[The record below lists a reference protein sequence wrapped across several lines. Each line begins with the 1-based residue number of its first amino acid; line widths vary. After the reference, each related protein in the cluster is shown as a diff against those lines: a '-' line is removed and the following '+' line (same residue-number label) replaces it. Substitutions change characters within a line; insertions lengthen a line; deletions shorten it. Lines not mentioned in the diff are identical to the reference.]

1 MSPTRGGGA
10 LRRSAL
16 ITKDQYYKYM
26 LCMQQQPFSL
36 LLRPLGEIYQ
46 QKCERFIGRPSC
58 ATLFVRTT
66 KEAQR
71 ERESYII
78 FYFLSRAAAAAAL
91 HIEEKSAIALF
102 YDCFSLSPLQ
112 LVKSHQNGF
121 VRAVR

>member
-1 MSPTRGGGA
+1 MND
-10 LRRSAL
+10 LSAGPVARL
-16 ITKDQYYKYM
+16 F
-26 LCMQQQPFSL
+26 LSA
-36 LLRPLGEIYQ
+36 Q
-46 QKCERFIGRPSC
+46 QKKPS
-58 ATLFVRTT
+58 
-66 KEAQR
+66 